1 MFIANYPLKS
11 FVQKAMMFSKLPLDY
26 PTFHPYRALQQRAL
40 EETMDFITRE
50 MPRAIAF
57 DTPKDLMTHA
67 IRQMT
72 LDGIVA
78 EFGVNEGGS
87 VNYMAKLLPDRIIDG
102 FDSFEG
108 LPEDWA
114 GNQMEAG
121 YFNRRG
127 KLPRVAANVRLHPG
141 WFSESL
147 PKFVAARSGPA
158 AFLHIDCDIYSS
170 TVTIFEQFADR
181 IVPGTVLLF
190 DEYFNYPA
198 WQAHEH
204 KAFMEFIART
214 GKPFEFIGYSFK
226 QVAVVMK

>member
-1 MFIANYPLKS
+1 MFVANYPLKS
-11 FVQKAMMFSKLPLDY
+11 FVQKTMMALHVPLDY
-26 PTFHPYRALQQRAL
+26 GTFHPYRALQQRAL
-40 EETMDFITRE
+40 EDTMDFITRE

-57 DTPKDLMTHA
+57 DTPKELMEHA
-67 IRQMT
+67 IKQIR
-72 LDGIVA
+72 LKGLVCV
-78 EFGVNEGGS
+78 FGVNEGGS
-87 VNYMAKLLPDRIIDG
+87 INHMAKCLPDRQLDG

-121 YFNRRG
+121 YFDRKG
-127 KLPRVAANVRLHPG
+127 KLPKVAKNIRLHAG
-141 WFSESL
+141 WFDKSL
-147 PKFVAARSGPA
+147 PAFVAQNTGPA

-170 TVTIFEQFADR
+170 TVTILTELESR

-198 WQAHEH
+198 WAAHEH
-204 KAFMEFIART
+204 KAFQEFIART
-214 GKPFEFIGYSFK
+214 GKPFEYIGYSFK